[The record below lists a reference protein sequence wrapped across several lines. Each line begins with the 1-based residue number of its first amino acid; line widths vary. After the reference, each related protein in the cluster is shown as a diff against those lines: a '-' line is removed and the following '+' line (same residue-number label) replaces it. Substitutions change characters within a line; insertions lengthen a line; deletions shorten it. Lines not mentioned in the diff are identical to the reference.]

1 MSNEQALGHTPG
13 PGGGLATLGKPR
25 PLLARGQAGQG
36 PPLGREGPGT
46 VTSPFRQC
54 SLGDEWGVQKIH
66 GQLGYVPSEV
76 TEEEASELGQEGP
89 APDPKPRAPS
99 A

>member
-1 MSNEQALGHTPG
+1 M
-13 PGGGLATLGKPR
+13 
-25 PLLARGQAGQG
+25 
-36 PPLGREGPGT
+36 
-46 VTSPFRQC
+46 TSPFRQC